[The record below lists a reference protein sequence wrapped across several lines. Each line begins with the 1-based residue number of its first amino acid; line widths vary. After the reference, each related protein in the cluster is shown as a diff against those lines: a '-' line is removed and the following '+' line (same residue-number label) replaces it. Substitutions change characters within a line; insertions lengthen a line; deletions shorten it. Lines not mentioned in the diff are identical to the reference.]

1 MLSNKLKANLCVYV
15 YVILECMISGE
26 GWRCLSYST
35 TLMGRTTENNNYSWR
50 KYSPQTYNE
59 GEISNAM
66 DLIENWSFEDQPE
79 IIKYVEDQEV
89 IKRKQ
94 HLTSD
99 LMENWNFD
107 ENDETE
113 EDRAY
118 EKEYLE
124 SKTAQ
129 KSQEQEGKHD
139 KTNYIKKSILHR
151 YVLRE

>member
-1 MLSNKLKANLCVYV
+1 M
-15 YVILECMISGE
+15 G
-26 GWRCLSYST
+26 SYST

-50 KYSPQTYNE
+50 KYSPQTYSE

-66 DLIENWSFEDQPE
+66 DLIENLSFEDQPE
-79 IIKYVEDQEV
+79 IIKYVEDQKD

-107 ENDETE
+107 ENDEME
-113 EDRAY
+113 EDRAH

-124 SKTAQ
+124 TAQ
-129 KSQEQEGKHD
+129 KSQEQEGKPD

-151 YVLRE
+151 LFWGDCLPLGKFLFR